1 MRKSIFVR
9 YFTVITSIILIC
21 LTILG
26 TLLIS
31 FAAQYWV
38 NDKQEMLTRN
48 AKDMAD
54 ILGELALKNQA
65 QIQWNPQTKRYSL
78 FFEEGFI
85 PESMNAAI
93 LVMASASNSDVR
105 IISPAGQVLLFATAN
120 DKMDPDEMLYKA
132 IPADVAQKS
141 LAGSSYPVGR
151 LGDNYTE
158 TYYTAGEPIKA
169 GEVGVIGAVLLSTP
183 TGDLSGY
190 IGDNLRM
197 FLLAAVLVLILSFL
211 ATYALTYQMAKPLRQ
226 MVQAARK
233 FGEGDFSAKIPVNN
247 QDEVAELAVALNN
260 MASSL
265 ASVEGMRRSFVA
277 NVSHELRTPMTTI
290 GGFIDGI
297 LDGTIPEEKQEQYL
311 RTVSDEIKRLSRLVR
326 SMLDIS
332 RMEAGELKINPSLF
346 SLSDMVMRVFFSCE
360 KLINDKN
367 IEVRGLEDLPEI
379 HVKADPD
386 RIHQIIFNLVDN
398 AIKFTNEGGYIAI
411 SIREENG
418 WVYFTIRN
426 SGQGIARADLG
437 KIFERFYKTDKSRG
451 LDKKG
456 VGLGLFIVRMLMQ
469 LHGGD
474 ITARSV
480 EGEYAEF
487 EFWLPAMKQEAEK
500 PEKPAKIE
508 RTGKGEKSPKDAQ

>member
-1 MRKSIFVR
+1 
-9 YFTVITSIILIC
+9 
-21 LTILG
+21 
-26 TLLIS
+26 
-31 FAAQYWV
+31 
-38 NDKQEMLTRN
+38 MLTRN

-141 LAGSSYPVGR
+141 LAGSSYTVGR

-379 HVKADPD
+379 HVRRIPTGFIRLSLIWWTMPSNLPTKA
-386 RIHQIIFNLVDN
+386 
-398 AIKFTNEGGYIAI
+398 AI
-411 SIREENG
+411 SPSPSGKKMAGCTLPSATAVRESPG
-418 WVYFTIRN
+418 PTWGKSS
-426 SGQGIARADLG
+426 SGFIKRTNPVAL
-437 KIFERFYKTDKSRG
+437 I
-451 LDKKG
+451 KKAWAWG
-456 VGLGLFIVRMLMQ
+456 CSSCVCLCSCM
-469 LHGGD
+469 
-474 ITARSV
+474 
-480 EGEYAEF
+480 EGT
-487 EFWLPAMKQEAEK
+487 LP
-500 PEKPAKIE
+500 PAAWKVNTQNLSSGF
-508 RTGKGEKSPKDAQ
+508 RP

>member
-1 MRKSIFVR
+1 MRKSIFVK
-9 YFTVITSIILIC
+9 YFTVITSIILVC

-31 FAAQYWV
+31 FSAQYWV

-48 AKDMAD
+48 AKSLAGIMGD
-54 ILGELALKNQA
+54 LALNNS
-65 QIQWNPQTKRYSL
+65 QIQWDVKEQQYSL
-78 FFEEGFI
+78 YFSPYSI
-85 PESMNAAI
+85 PESMNTAI
-93 LVMASASNSDVR
+93 GVMASTSNSDVR
-105 IISPAGQVLLFATAN
+105 IIGPSGKTLLFATYN
-120 DKMDPDEMLYKA
+120 SKINPDDMLQKE
-132 IPADVAQKS
+132 IPTDVAEKS
-141 LAGSSYPVGR
+141 LVGSSYTVGR

-169 GEVGVIGAVLLSTP
+169 GDAGVVGAVLLSTP

-226 MVQAARK
+226 MVLAARK
-233 FGEGDFSAKIPVNN
+233 FGEGDFSTKIPVNN
-247 QDEVAELAVALNN
+247 QDEVAELAIALNN

-332 RMEAGELKINPSLF
+332 RMEAGELKINPSVF
-346 SLSDMVMRVFFSCE
+346 SLPDMVMRVFFSCE
-360 KLINDKN
+360 NLISEKN
-367 IEVRGLEDLPEI
+367 IEVRGLENLPDI
-379 HVKADPD
+379 RVKADPD

-411 SIREENG
+411 TIREENG

-426 SGQGIARADLG
+426 SGRGIARADLG
-437 KIFERFYKTDKSRG
+437 KIFERFYKTDKSRS

-487 EFWLPAMKQEAEK
+487 EFWLPAMKPE

-508 RTGKGEKSPKDAQ
+508 RTGKGEKPPKESQ